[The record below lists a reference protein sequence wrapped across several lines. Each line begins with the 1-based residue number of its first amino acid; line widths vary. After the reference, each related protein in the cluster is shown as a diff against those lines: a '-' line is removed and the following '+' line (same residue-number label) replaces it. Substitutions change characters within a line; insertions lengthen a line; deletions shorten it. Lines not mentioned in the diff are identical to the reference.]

1 MANTLRIGIM
11 GARRGSSFA
20 YCVNQL
26 AGAEFTALCET
37 DPEAIEVT
45 RPYMPPET
53 KLYTDFDEFIHSGL
67 DAVIL
72 CNYFDEHA
80 KYAIK
85 AFEAGVHVLSETTA
99 APTLG
104 ECVELVEACEKY
116 GMKYMLAVNC
126 MYFPAVHA
134 MKMRVDRGE
143 TGDIL
148 YGEAEYIHGS
158 ATPKNIY
165 ADRDPN
171 DLHRRQFLPS
181 NMYNMH
187 TLAPLMYVTG
197 SMPKTVSCT
206 IIQNDRMCRERG
218 KLTDTL
224 GSVVVTRMDNGAV
237 FNTTG
242 CSAYTPTSKWYRLA
256 CEKETLE
263 TVRYDGSEAKL
274 IVATSG
280 ECQELTEP
288 TREEAGLTVEGVD
301 QEIISKAGHGG
312 IDLHAAYHFI
322 KYLRDEEEPFFDVYR
337 SVAVSAVA
345 ILGWYSALTGSG
357 EIRIPDFRDKAQR
370 DEVRG
375 DYRKPFARRVEDVNM
390 PYRIDQ
396 KERFTR

>member
-1 MANTLRIGIM
+1 MSKKFRFGIM
-11 GARRGSSFA
+11 GGRRGSSFA
-20 YCVNQL
+20 RCLSFFPDAELVAVCEDVE
-26 AGAEFTALCET
+26 AGLE
-37 DPEAIEVT
+37 PIK
-45 RPYMPPET
+45 PYLTPDV
-53 KLYTDFDEFIHSGL
+53 KVCSNFDEMIACGL
-67 DAVIL
+67 DAVVL
-72 CNYFDEHA
+72 ANYFDEHA
-80 KYAIK
+80 KYAMK
-85 AFEAGVHVLSETTA
+85 CFEAGIAVLSETTA

-104 ECVELVEACEKY
+104 ECVDLVEAYEKY
-116 GMKYMLAVNC
+116 NGRYMLAANC
-126 MYFPAVHA
+126 PYFRAVHA
-134 MKMRVDRGE
+134 MKMRIDRGE

-158 ATPKNIY
+158 AEPNNIY

-171 DLHRRQFLPS
+171 DLHWRQFLPA

-206 IIQNDRMCRERG
+206 VIRNDRMCRERG
-218 KLTDTL
+218 KLTDTN
-224 GSVVVTRMDNGAV
+224 GSVVITRMDNGAV
-237 FNTTG
+237 FNTAG
-242 CSAYTPTSKWYRLA
+242 CSSYTPTSKWYRLA

-263 TVRYDGSEAKL
+263 TVRYDAGETKL

-288 TREEAGLTVEGVD
+288 TAEEAGLLVEGVD
-301 QEIISKAGHGG
+301 REVINKAGHGG

-322 KYLRDEEEPFFDVYR
+322 KYLRGEEEPFFDVYR

-357 EIRIPDFRDKAQR
+357 EIKIPDFRDPKQR

-375 DYRKPFARRVEDVNM
+375 DLRKPFARRVSDVNM

-396 KERFTR
+396 KDSFTR